1 MSPSEIMAQTQA
13 QDEPVLDSVD
23 DEGDGEVDR
32 SQLEAKDD
40 AALLVRLSCRTLFHA
55 IFMQDIC

>member
-1 MSPSEIMAQTQA
+1 MAQTQA

-40 AALLVRLSCRTLFHA
+40 AALLVRLSCRTLIHV